1 MNYQLVYS
9 GSQLVI
15 VHPLVSLFA
24 QQTPADSGKIASEEQ
39 ESGSETAKPS
49 VAAYYFVH
57 MTEPALGVA
66 AIEQSQDVAESAMDE
81 AAEVVV
87 AVEVAVIALRK
98 QKPEDWKH
106 SAEG

>member
-1 MNYQLVYS
+1 
-9 GSQLVI
+9 
-15 VHPLVSLFA
+15 
-24 QQTPADSGKIASEEQ
+24 
-39 ESGSETAKPS
+39 
-49 VAAYYFVH
+49 